1 VNRCKVHGKVCS
13 PLATQLHVVITDCPW
28 EDDSV
33 ERKILEEGGVRVT
46 RAQCAT
52 PQEVIVVSKDAD
64 ALLVGWAPITQEVIG
79 CLSLCRLL
87 MRYGTGYDNI
97 DLDAAT
103 RAGIAVAINA
113 DYCLEE
119 VATHAFAM
127 LLACH
132 RQLGA
137 LQDAV
142 RKGRW
147 DPLDVLLPCPPLS
160 QQIVGILG
168 FGRIGRHFAEMVC
181 PLVKQVLVHD
191 PVFSESAGTG
201 PLAQFVSFDHLLAES
216 DYVSIHVPLTRD
228 THHLFDG
235 ETLSR
240 MKKGAYLINC
250 ARGAIVDENALV
262 ESLQHNHL
270 AGAALD
276 VFSKE
281 PLPADHPLR
290 SFPRVIVTPHA
301 AWYSTRADHLLRAN
315 PAHNI
320 LRFLRD
326 EPIPLLNKPTLRGT

>member
-1 VNRCKVHGKVCS
+1 VAAE
-13 PLATQLHVVITDCPW
+13 PHVVITDCPW

-33 ERKILEEGGVRVT
+33 ERKILEEAGVSVT
-46 RAQCAT
+46 RAQCTT
-52 PQEVIVVSKDAD
+52 PQEVIAVSKDAD
-64 ALLVGWAPITQEVIG
+64 ALLVGWAPINQEVIG
-79 CLSLCRLL
+79 CLSRCRLL

-119 VATHAFAM
+119 VATHAFAL

-137 LQDAV
+137 LQEAV
-142 RKGRW
+142 RNGLW
-147 DPLDVLLPCPPLS
+147 DPLDVLLPFPPLS
-160 QQIVGILG
+160 HQTVGILG
-168 FGRIGRHFAEMVC
+168 FGRIGRRVAGMVG

-191 PVFSESAGTG
+191 PMFSGSVGAGPPT
-201 PLAQFVSFDHLLAES
+201 QFVSFDSLLADS
-216 DYVSIHVPLTRD
+216 DYVSIHVPLTAD
-228 THHLFDG
+228 NHHLFDR

-250 ARGAIVDENALV
+250 ARGAIIDEEALL
-262 ESLQHNHL
+262 ESLRNNHL

-281 PLPADHPLR
+281 PLPQDHPLR

-301 AWYSTRADHLLRAN
+301 AWYSTQADHRLRAN
-315 PAHNI
+315 PARNI
-320 LRFLRD
+320 LRFLRGD
-326 EPIPLLNKPTLRGT
+326 PIPLLNGRTARET

>member
-1 VNRCKVHGKVCS
+1 VLPV
-13 PLATQLHVVITDCPW
+13 AAQLRVVITDCSW

-33 ERKILEEGGVRVT
+33 ERKILEDGGVHVT
-46 RAQCAT
+46 RAQCTT
-52 PQEVIVVSKDAD
+52 PQEVIAVSKDAD

-79 CLSLCRLL
+79 CLSRCRLL

-97 DLDAAT
+97 DLEAAT

-119 VATHAFAM
+119 VATHAFAL

-142 RKGRW
+142 RNGRW
-147 DPLDVLLPCPPLS
+147 DSLDVLFPCPPLS
-160 QQIVGILG
+160 QQTVGILG
-168 FGRIGRHFAEMVC
+168 FGRIGRHFAGMVC
-181 PLVKQVLVHD
+181 PLAKQVLVHD
-191 PVFSESAGTG
+191 PMFSGSVGTG
-201 PLAQFVSFDHLLAES
+201 LPTQFVSFDRLLAES
-216 DYVSIHVPLTRD
+216 DYVSIHVPLTAD

-235 ETLSR
+235 ETISR

-250 ARGAIVDENALV
+250 ARGAIIDEEALV
-262 ESLQHNHL
+262 ESLRHNHL

-281 PLPADHPLR
+281 PLPGGHPLR

-301 AWYSTRADHLLRAN
+301 AWYSTQADHLLRAN
-315 PAHNI
+315 PARNI
-320 LRFLRD
+320 LRFLRG
-326 EPIPLLNKPTLRGT
+326 EPIPLLNRPTTRET